1 MSDGKKKTAGEN
13 KRELLRYTVLA
24 VLFWLGLYLANYL
37 TVYLQSLGF
46 SGAAVGY
53 VSSAA
58 AATGMIGNYL
68 AGRISDRLKTVKWV
82 TVAAVCITGAGYL
95 LFPAAAPC
103 FLLQIPLALLWWP
116 LVCLFRA
123 PACTMVE
130 NWIVRGA
137 TREGFRYGIAR
148 AGGSAGSCISSV
160 AATLLVTALYAVTT
174 QTRAVEATY
183 LAGGALMLV
192 CAGYALTVRDAG
204 DAGMAADAGAGKR
217 AGAAADAGAGKR
229 ADAGA
234 GKRQGLAELFSGR
247 RFAALLLFFFALN
260 VFINPPF
267 VFLPYILTE
276 AGIDTAML
284 GMIIGWEA
292 LLEIPLLFLL
302 ARLRNRFSLP
312 ALVAA
317 SGVLFGITALGQ
329 GMSGSLIA
337 LLCCGICFGA
347 ANSLNFSCGFNYVY
361 QLAPQELKATAHTL
375 CTIAG
380 SLGIIV
386 GNLFAGVL
394 LERLGT
400 RPFYYLFG
408 VCTFAVSGIYALSFL
423 GDRGRE
429 GR

>member
-1 MSDGKKKTAGEN
+1 MSR
-13 KRELLRYTVLA
+13 RELLRYTVLA

-68 AGRISDRLKTVKWV
+68 AGRLSDRLRTVKWV
-82 TVAAVCITGAGYL
+82 TVAAVCVTGAGYL
-95 LFPAAAPC
+95 LFPAAAPLYL
-103 FLLQIPLALLWWP
+103 FQIPLALLWWP
-116 LVCLFRA
+116 LVCLFRG

-137 TREGFRYGIAR
+137 AQEGFRYGIAR
-148 AGGSAGSCISSV
+148 AGGSIGSCVSSV

-183 LAGGALMLV
+183 LAGGALLLV
-192 CAGYALTVRDAG
+192 CGAYALTVRDAG
-204 DAGMAADAGAGKR
+204 DAGAAADESAGKR
-217 AGAAADAGAGKR
+217 AGAAADES
-229 ADAGA
+229 A
-234 GKRQGLAELFSGR
+234 GKRQGLAELFFSR

-260 VFINPPF
+260 IFINPPF

-276 AGIDTAML
+276 AKLDTAML
-284 GMIIGWEA
+284 GIIIGWEA
-292 LLEIPLLFLL
+292 LLEVPFLILL

-312 ALVAA
+312 ALVIA

-329 GMSGSLIA
+329 GASGSLIA

-361 QLAPQELKATAHTL
+361 QLAPAEFKATAHTL
-375 CTIAG
+375 YTIAG

-400 RPFYYLFG
+400 RPFYYFFG
-408 VCTFAVSGIYALSFL
+408 ACAFAVSGIYALSFL
-423 GDRGRE
+423 GDRQRE
-429 GR
+429 G

>member
-82 TVAAVCITGAGYL
+82 TVAAVLVTGAGYL
-95 LFPAAAPC
+95 LFPAAAPL

-123 PACTMVE
+123 PACTMIE

-204 DAGMAADAGAGKR
+204 SAEPDVHGGTVRDAGSADRVPAADAS
-217 AGAAADAGAGKR
+217 
-229 ADAGA
+229 
-234 GKRQGLAELFSGR
+234 KRQGLAQLFANR

-302 ARLRNRFSLP
+302 ARLRDRFSLP
-312 ALVAA
+312 ALVIT

-361 QLAPQELKATAHTL
+361 QLAPQELKATAHTVY
-375 CTIAG
+375 TIAG

-386 GNLFAGVL
+386 GNLFAGML
-394 LERLGT
+394 LERVGT
-400 RPFYYLFG
+400 RPFYALFG
-408 VCTFAVSGIYALSFL
+408 MCTFAVSGLYALSFWQKKKM
-423 GDRGRE
+423 
-429 GR
+429 